1 MRAAESRAAQGVL
14 SSGHEEAARA
24 VRRGWAELRRRE
36 EAVAQE
42 LLMTH
47 EVVVSTLVGCGT
59 PSPNP
64 DPNPDSDPTPDPD
77 HDPNPDSNPTIDP

>member
-1 MRAAESRAAQGVL
+1 MESRAAQGVL

-24 VRRGWAELRRRE
+24 VRRGWAELRLRE
-36 EAVAQE
+36 GAVAQE

-59 PSPNP
+59 LSPLQH
-64 DPNPDSDPTPDPD
+64 TRW
-77 HDPNPDSNPTIDP
+77 